1 MLRKYETC
9 GLTGKFKIERVVF
22 FLQVKNL
29 PIKSPKVPT
38 LKKALQRFHQTREK
52 NSKTLV
58 TKLVD
63 AALKDGTEPKEGE
76 AYCVF

>member
-1 MLRKYETC
+1 M
-9 GLTGKFKIERVVF
+9 
-22 FLQVKNL
+22 KNL

-63 AALKDGTEPKEGE
+63 SALKDGTDPKEGE

>member
-1 MLRKYETC
+1 MLRKYLTR
-9 GLTGKFKIERVVF
+9 GLTGKFRIERVVF

-38 LKKALQRFHQTREK
+38 LKKALQRFHQTRGK

-63 AALKDGTEPKEGE
+63 ASLKDDTEPKEGE
-76 AYCVF
+76 TYYVF

>member
-1 MLRKYETC
+1 M
-9 GLTGKFKIERVVF
+9 F

-38 LKKALQRFHQTREK
+38 LKKALQRFHQTRGK
-52 NSKTLV
+52 NSKTFV

-63 AALKDGTEPKEGE
+63 ASLKDDTEPKEGE